1 MGVWAIGISFVLAAC
16 AQGMGSSS
24 ERPGDAADF
33 SADADLDGSLE
44 IMGFGTEDEIA
55 TVRYDRADEELSN
68 VDFDLVEGE
77 LDIQQFLTAAA
88 SGDAPGLVY
97 ANRDQIGMFA
107 SRGAVIPLDACIDG
121 EGIDVDAFRQP
132 ALEQVTFTGD
142 IYGIPEFN
150 SIQMTMAN
158 SDLLSEHD
166 LSINDVNGSDWD
178 AISNATEATY
188 RSSGGDLEV
197 IGFDS
202 KLPEFLPLWAK
213 ANGADLISDDAR
225 TAQLDH
231 PKVVEALDFANE
243 IYEKQ
248 GGFGGVKSAR
258 DSADFFG
265 EKNQFATDVLGAM
278 PMEHWY
284 VNVLNEVSSDAPIA
298 FDSFKDR
305 GGDTLAYA
313 SGSAWAIPSGTEESE
328 AAACRFIKVMTETDT
343 WMEAAQERA
352 EQRADGGE
360 LFTGLLTGNR
370 EADEAIRDEFI
381 TDDAPSPWDDAIDA
395 MYDANE
401 HTFSLPANPADAQFK
416 TAWQDA
422 VNRVLNGEMAPE
434 ESLEKGQKE
443 AQDALDEAWE
453 QWEDEE

>member
-1 MGVWAIGISFVLAAC
+1 
-16 AQGMGSSS
+16 
-24 ERPGDAADF
+24 
-33 SADADLDGSLE
+33 
-44 IMGFGTEDEIA
+44 
-55 TVRYDRADEELSN
+55 
-68 VDFDLVEGE
+68 
-77 LDIQQFLTAAA
+77 
-88 SGDAPGLVY
+88 
-97 ANRDQIGMFA
+97 
-107 SRGAVIPLDACIDG
+107 
-121 EGIDVDAFRQP
+121 
-132 ALEQVTFTGD
+132 
-142 IYGIPEFN
+142 
-150 SIQMTMAN
+150 
-158 SDLLSEHD
+158 
-166 LSINDVNGSDWD
+166 
-178 AISNATEATY
+178 
-188 RSSGGDLEV
+188 
-197 IGFDS
+197 
-202 KLPEFLPLWAK
+202 
-213 ANGADLISDDAR
+213 
-225 TAQLDH
+225 
-231 PKVVEALDFANE
+231 
-243 IYEKQ
+243 
-248 GGFGGVKSAR
+248 
-258 DSADFFG
+258 
-265 EKNQFATDVLGAM
+265 
-278 PMEHWY
+278 MEHWY

-395 MYDANE
+395 IYDANE